1 MQFSLLCKRI
11 TTFTIAI
18 ISFICLWTFMM
29 ADTSG
34 IEMGWVVFILFSL
47 FTSTAFSC
55 ILCMHY
61 IVCDEHP
68 RVRILEEL
76 EEDENSEDE
85 NSENDS

>member
-1 MQFSLLCKRI
+1 MQFSILCKRI
-11 TTFTIAI
+11 TTCTIAI
-18 ISFICLWTFMM
+18 TSSICLWAFMM

-68 RVRILEEL
+68 RVRVLEEL
-76 EEDENSEDE
+76 DNEEKGKLLV
-85 NSENDS
+85 